1 MIVLRAMETRIGL
14 DVVGERVVD
23 VEAAIEEAWRWCL
36 VDAVGEPPEIV
47 VTVGLGVES
56 DFPDQAVPVIR
67 NTVSGLMAALTTRV
81 TIEAINAQAGRL
93 LMLHACGLANPE
105 TGAVVALV
113 GRSGMGKTTL
123 AGLLGTT
130 LAYVSDETVAIRDD
144 FTVAP
149 FPKPL
154 SLKRPAPNLIKEQ
167 RSPLSMGL
175 RAATVPLWLSAVV
188 LLRRETSL
196 SGSPRIDEVSRLPGI
211 MELTPETS
219 YLPRMSLPLQAL
231 DALTTQVGG
240 IKRLSYQEAFSA
252 VPLVRELV
260 GLD

>member
-1 MIVLRAMETRIGL
+1 MIVLQAMETRIGL
-14 DVVGERVVD
+14 KVVGERIIE
-23 VEAAIEEAWRWCL
+23 VEAAIEDAWRWCL
-36 VDAVGEPPEIV
+36 VDAAGEAPEIV
-47 VTVGLGVES
+47 LTVGLGAGY
-56 DFPDQAVPVIR
+56 DLPDAAAAVVR
-67 NTVSGLMAALTTRV
+67 QTVSELMAALTPRV

-123 AGLLGTT
+123 AGMLGTT
-130 LAYVSDETVAIRDD
+130 MAYVTDETVGIRED
-144 FTVAP
+144 FTVTP

-167 RSPLSMGL
+167 RSPISLGL

-188 LLRRETSL
+188 LLRRDPDLAT
-196 SGSPRIDEVSRLPGI
+196 SPRIDDVPRLPAI

-219 YLPRMSLPLQAL
+219 YLPRMALPLQAL
-231 DALTTQVGG
+231 DALTTHVGG
-240 IKRLSYQEAFSA
+240 IKRLSYQEASSA